1 MELAD
6 RGAAPFNSYAVI
18 VPVLNREKELPA
30 TLRSIRE
37 SLTYFDVHHPR
48 SSEVTGEVVV
58 VDDGST
64 DGTADVVLAAAIQDR
79 RVRLV
84 RHARSYGIGPARNTG
99 VRMGTGD
106 VLFFCDGDDLF
117 LPEHV
122 FVGFSLLEKSAYSPA
137 SETDAIRIRVGG
149 RGHLALTPA
158 QPLAAVRTGVRLKD
172 AIRPEWAAVVQG
184 TIAQCLCVRRD
195 CHDWVEGFPEEA
207 VYQQIGG
214 CEDGAYAIR
223 LETFFRVGVID
234 LETVEYIRRPGN
246 SLDRQMLRFTHPPG
260 SEFDVAAPSD
270 LPLHE
275 TRRRLEHEKVGYL
288 LDKWNESG
296 PPRLPP
302 ALLNWPGIIRELVE
316 RRRLDMAEAVVRQAQ
331 QAGQELPVEVMAS
344 LDGLR
349 HASAE
354 PS

>member
-1 MELAD
+1 
-6 RGAAPFNSYAVI
+6 
-18 VPVLNREKELPA
+18 
-30 TLRSIRE
+30 
-37 SLTYFDVHHPR
+37 
-48 SSEVTGEVVV
+48 
-58 VDDGST
+58 
-64 DGTADVVLAAAIQDR
+64 
-79 RVRLV
+79 VRLV

-99 VRMGTGD
+99 VRLGTGD

-122 FVGFSLLEKSAYSPA
+122 FVGFSLLEMSAYRPA
-137 SETDAIRIRVGG
+137 SEVDAIRIRVGG
-149 RGHLALTPA
+149 RGHLALSPA
-158 QPLAAVRTGVRLKD
+158 QSLAAVRTGVRLKD
-172 AIRPEWAAVVQG
+172 AIRPEWAAAVQG

-207 VYQQIGG
+207 VYKQIG
-214 CEDGAYAIR
+214 CEDGAYATR

-260 SEFDVAAPSD
+260 SEFDRLAPSD
-270 LPLHE
+270 LPIHE

-288 LDKWNESG
+288 LDKWDISG

-302 ALLNWPGIIRELVE
+302 ALLNWPGVIRELVE
-316 RRRLDMAEAVVRQAQ
+316 RRRLDLADAVVRQAC
-331 QAGQELPVEVMAS
+331 QAGQKLPDDILES
-344 LDGLR
+344 IDRLR
-349 HASAE
+349 HASGD